1 MMCGMKRGMKDR
13 LQDLDFAD
21 DIYLQLK
28 DLKDMELKWL
38 NINVNKTKEMKLN
51 AMIEEKLSIYDKE
64 DVYIPRKQCH

>member
-1 MMCGMKRGMKDR
+1 MKDR
-13 LQDLDFAD
+13 LEDLDFAD

-51 AMIEEKLSIYDKE
+51 AMVEEKLSIYDKE
-64 DVYIPRKQCH
+64 DVYIPRKYCH